1 MANIGETATLSV
13 LRETGAGLILDGG
26 ELGEVLLPK
35 SERLDSQNEQAEVFL
50 YRDSDDRPIATQKQ
64 PYVRPGCFGVLKV
77 ASINNTGAFL
87 DWGLSKDLLLPY
99 REQNHLPEKGKKV
112 VVYVGVDLKSNRLVA
127 SQRISK
133 HLSHQSPPYRE
144 GDEVK
149 AIIYGK
155 TEMGY
160 KAIVDNQYSGL
171 LFKNQ
176 VFEKLFYGDELET
189 YISQV
194 RPDHKL
200 DLSLYAPG
208 RAKVTNLEERI
219 LHELEMRG
227 GFWALH
233 DKSTPEEI
241 HQELGISKKV
251 FKQATGSLFKQRKI
265 IFEENGIRHTGP
277 VS

>member
-99 REQNHLPEKGKKV
+99 REQNHLPEKAKKV

-144 GDEVK
+144 GDKVK

-227 GFWALH
+227 GFLALH

-265 IFEENGIRHTGP
+265 IFEENGIRQTDA